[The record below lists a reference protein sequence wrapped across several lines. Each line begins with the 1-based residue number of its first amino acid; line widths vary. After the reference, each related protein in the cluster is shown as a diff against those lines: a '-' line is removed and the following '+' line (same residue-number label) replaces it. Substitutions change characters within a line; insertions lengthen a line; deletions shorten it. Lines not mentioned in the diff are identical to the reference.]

1 MTSTEYCVT
10 IRREL
15 WRYVDG
21 VDADGAPTFNDV
33 ITRWHHTEVTVYA
46 NGGVNFEYGVT
57 LALCPTYARACAASI
72 HPDLVGWAVAVSWVP
87 IAVADGRK
95 SCYAVVAA
103 APGKR
108 FKHGGVFAI
117 HDGFADDDRMLR
129 AAATK
134 LLKGAR

>member
-21 VDADGAPTFNDV
+21 VDADGEPTFDDV
-33 ITRWHHTEVTVYA
+33 ITRWRPTEVAVYA
-46 NGGVNFEYGVT
+46 AGGASSTHGIT
-57 LALCPTYARACAASI
+57 LALHATYARACAVNI
-72 HPDLVGWAVAVSWVP
+72 HPNIVGWAVAVSWVP
-87 IAVADGRK
+87 IAVDDGRK
-95 SCYAVVAA
+95 PRYAIVAA

-108 FKHGGVFAI
+108 FKHGDVFAI
-117 HDGFADDDRMLR
+117 HDGFADDNRMLR